1 MLRKVALL
9 IVILGVGSSVF
20 FWQWLQEAISQELL
34 VDEAGFVLEVA
45 PGTGIN
51 LLADKLEKQG
61 VLESAL
67 PLKVYAR
74 LYRLSD
80 IRAGDYSLSDGETS
94 ISMLGK
100 LTTGAVRQHS
110 ITFPEGWTLSQWRSE
125 LARSEYLKHTLSEQS
140 SAAIATKLGIEN
152 HNPEGWFAPDTYVYR
167 TGDSDL
173 SVLNRAYRA
182 MTTNLDSL
190 WPERQEG
197 LPYLTPYQA
206 LIMASIVE
214 KETGTASE
222 RAQIAGVFT
231 LRLQKGMRLQTD
243 PTVIYGLGDNFK
255 GNLTRKH
262 LEQKSAYNTYQHKGL
277 PPTPIANPGVDA
289 LMAALNPATGK
300 ALYFVA
306 KGDGSHYFSAS
317 LDEHNKA
324 VRKYQINHRA
334 RTYRS
339 APKAQ

>member
-1 MLRKVALL
+1 MLRRVALF
-9 IVILGVGSSVF
+9 IAILAIAGSVF
-20 FWQWLQEAISQELL
+20 LWQWFQEAVSQAL
-34 VDEAGFVLEVA
+34 VLDQAGYVLEVA

-61 VLESAL
+61 LLESAL
-67 PLKVYAR
+67 PLKIYAR
-74 LYRLSD
+74 LYTLSN
-80 IRAGDYSLSDGETS
+80 IKAGDYLLSRGETS
-94 ISMLGK
+94 ISLLEK
-100 LTTGAVRQHS
+100 LTTGAVREHS

-125 LARSEYLKHTLSEQS
+125 LARSDYLKHTLSEQS

-152 HNPEGWFAPDTYVYR
+152 QNPEGWFAPDTYVYR

-173 SVLNRAYRA
+173 SVLNRAYQT
-182 MTTNLDSL
+182 MTIKLNSL

-289 LMAALNPATGK
+289 LMAAMNPATGK
-300 ALYFVA
+300 ALCFVA

-324 VRKYQINHRA
+324 VRRYQINHRA

>member
-1 MLRKVALL
+1 MLRRVALL
-9 IVILGVGSSVF
+9 FAILAIGGSVF
-20 FWQWLQEAISQELL
+20 LWQWFQEAVSQAL
-34 VDEAGFVLEVA
+34 VLDQTGFVLEVA

-61 VLESAL
+61 LLESAL
-67 PLKVYAR
+67 PLKIYAR
-74 LYRLSD
+74 LYTLSN
-80 IRAGDYSLSDGETS
+80 IKAGDYLLSRGETS
-94 ISMLGK
+94 ISLLEK

-125 LARSEYLKHTLSEQS
+125 LARSDYLKHTLSEQS

-152 HNPEGWFAPDTYVYR
+152 QNPEGWFAPDTYVYR

-173 SVLNRAYRA
+173 SVLNRAYQT
-182 MTTNLDSL
+182 MTIKLNSL

-324 VRKYQINHRA
+324 VRRYQINHRA